1 MVRNNRQAAYERL
14 IILAEKQG
22 YVTFDNVQ
30 IVLRNIHSPFRMLIG
45 LATQ

>member
-22 YVTFDNVQ
+22 YVTFDN
-30 IVLRNIHSPFRMLIG
+30 I
-45 LATQ
+45 ADCAE